1 MLHTPRPT
9 PASSSVPQRAGALAL
24 CLALSAAPV
33 HAQRGTKKATPQ
45 EPPPD
50 PELQASVGAWSAFWA
65 ELETGVVDLHGQA
78 SDGKRAAA
86 KREAYAKL
94 VDGLVAKPGGLDA
107 AQRLWKAALYEVDPR
122 ADQGALAIRNQPWFL
137 RSVARAGL
145 ARLDPTVLLPFLD
158 QQLAKKGKS
167 EADDPRLAAIEVLGA
182 VGGEVAR
189 ARLLALAAVREAPV
203 QLAVVRALA
212 ALPGGDAEVVSALL
226 GALRTGDLPVKLG
239 AIHALASAARP
250 FLDETLG
257 AGERKSEPPALGQ
270 QVVDA
275 VGQRLVQ
282 DKAWQL
288 RQAASSCLLRL
299 RTRLA
304 VPYLIEGLKAEK
316 ARLAK
321 EKTAQVMSG
330 LQEALFSLT
339 GQDIPGDKIGAWEE
353 YWNKNGASMVILD
366 AAKAPK
372 QSEGS
377 AQYLRYFNL
386 DVKSKRVL
394 FVVDRSGSMLEP
406 ANLKGKYANLAANDT
421 KFAIVQ
427 KELERLVLSLPPDTQ
442 ANLLFFSDD
451 VRVWKVGKDDRP
463 PMVALDDGAKTDLLT
478 FLRLTAPAGATNVW
492 DAMQAALGAAGR
504 GLRDRY
510 YETEFDTIYLLSD
523 GAPTVGPVIDTEE
536 ILRHVRE
543 RNQLSQVVI
552 HTITFGDVNDAVF
565 MKRLAT
571 ENGGRHVHIE

>member
-1 MLHTPRPT
+1 MSR
-9 PASSSVPQRAGALAL
+9 SSFAADCLRSLARGLALAL
-24 CLALSAAPV
+24 ACALVAAPLG
-33 HAQRGTKKATPQ
+33 AQRGKKPAQ
-45 EPPPD
+45 EEPPAD
-50 PELQASVGAWSAFWA
+50 PELTAALGAWTAFWS
-65 ELETGVVDLHGQA
+65 ELEKGVVDLHGQA

-86 KREAYAKL
+86 KREEYLAL
-94 VDGLVAKPGGLDA
+94 VKRLIAKPGGMDA
-107 AQRLWKAALYEVDPR
+107 AQRLWKAAMYEVDAA
-122 ADQGALAIRNQPWFL
+122 ADQGALMIRNQPWFL
-137 RSVARAGL
+137 RTGAREGL
-145 ARLDPTVLLPFLD
+145 AKLDPAVLLPFLD
-158 QQLAKKGKS
+158 QQLAKRGKT
-167 EADDPRLAAIEVLGA
+167 EADDPRLAAIEVLGMM
-182 VGGEVAR
+182 GGDGAR
-189 ARLLALAAVREAPV
+189 SRLLALAAVREAPV
-203 QLAVVRALA
+203 QLEVVRALA
-212 ALPGGDAEVVSALL
+212 TLPGGDPELVTVLL
-226 GALRTGDLPVKLG
+226 GALKTGDLPVKLG
-239 AIHALASAARP
+239 AIHALAGAARP
-250 FLDETLG
+250 FLDETLKG
-257 AGERKSEPPALGQ
+257 AERKSEPAGLGT

-282 DKAWQL
+282 DKSWQL

-321 EKTAQVMSG
+321 EKTAQVMGG
-330 LQEALFSLT
+330 LQEALYSLT
-339 GQDIPGDKIGAWEE
+339 GQEIPGDQIGAWEE
-353 YWNKNGASMVILD
+353 FWKKNGSSMVILD

-372 QSEGS
+372 QSEGDS
-377 AQYLRYFNL
+377 QYLRYFNI

-442 ANLLFFSDD
+442 ANLIFFSDD
-451 VRVWKVGKDDRP
+451 VRVWKMGKDDRP
-463 PMVALDDGAKTDLLT
+463 PMLTLDDRAKTELVT

-510 YETEFDTIYLLSD
+510 YETEFDTIYMLSD
-523 GAPTVGPVIDTEE
+523 GAPTVGPVIDPEE

-552 HTITFGDVNDAVF
+552 HTITFGDVNDTVF